1 MLRLP
6 HHNPADYEDFLTE
19 INRSARIYNFPS
31 SVPEGME
38 GKISKISFIC
48 GCHGSITASLRIKEE
63 KIPSNG
69 VYEEKRQGPFDHEL
83 NLTSQNTLSIYKNR
97 ATYKTT
103 KPIFEF
109 DYLTICVK
117 DMNVTLST
125 TNTCLGATVSRP
137 SNGAILKQKFINDI
151 MENIPST
158 CPTNTLVE
166 SIGKYGETFLEP
178 ISEYESKREQS
189 AARKI
194 TRLFTKKKRK
204 SPTFG
209 KSEKTRLMKHEREKV
224 DWLMDKTYSVK
235 TCDVAVLDTPVPPE
249 GDVSTSATQC
259 DAHKLVMIVTRY
271 TETGCESKKYILLSS
286 SYEIEEEKEMIYD
299 DFSRN
304 VRDFFDVIT
313 GEYEPDK
320 IQGRTH
326 DYPSHKISLFN
337 LLALAKMIIT
347 EINGR
352 GAERTVPIEIHDL
365 SCNSFGIFKKKVL
378 DERDK
383 KLIRMLD
390 DLARRKNISYGGR
403 RKTKSIYRNQ
413 LNRKE

>member
-6 HHNPADYEDFLTE
+6 PHDDYEKFVSE
-19 INRSARIYNFPS
+19 VERSKRVHRFPT
-31 SVPEGME
+31 VPQ
-38 GKISKISFIC
+38 GKGTIAKISFIC
-48 GCHGSITASLRIKEE
+48 GCHGTINAHLSLKEE

-69 VYEEKRQGPFDHEL
+69 VFEESSEGPYDDKFTLSRGNE
-83 NLTSQNTLSIYKNR
+83 LSIYKNK
-97 ATYKTT
+97 AIYKTT
-103 KPIFEF
+103 KPIFEL
-109 DYLTICVK
+109 DYLTIRVR

-125 TNTCLGATVSRP
+125 TNTCLGATVKRP
-137 SNGAILKQKFINDI
+137 SNSAILKQKFINDN
-151 MENIPST
+151 MENISST
-158 CPTNTLVE
+158 CPTNTLIE
-166 SIGKYGETFLEP
+166 SSGKYGETFLEP
-178 ISEYESKREQS
+178 HSEYESKREQS

-209 KSEKTRLMKHEREKV
+209 KSKKTRLMKYEKEKV

-235 TCDVAVLDTPVPPE
+235 TCDVAVLDTPVPPK

-271 TETGCESKKYILLSS
+271 TETGCENKKYILLSS
-286 SYEIEEEKEMIYD
+286 SYEIEEEFESIYD
-299 DFSRN
+299 DFSKN
-304 VRDFFDVIT
+304 VKDFFEESI

-326 DYPSHKISLFN
+326 DYPSHKITLFN
-337 LLALAKMIIT
+337 LLRLAKMIIT

-352 GAERTVPIEIHDL
+352 GAERTVPVEIHDL

-378 DERDK
+378 DKRDIK
-383 KLIRMLD
+383 IIRMLD
-390 DLARRKNISYGGR
+390 DFVRRKNIGYG
-403 RKTKSIYRNQ
+403 RKLK
-413 LNRKE
+413 RKHTQRKR

>member
-6 HHNPADYEDFLTE
+6 PHDPADYEDFLRE
-19 INRSARIYNFPS
+19 INRSGRIYNFPS
-31 SVPEGME
+31 IPEGME
-38 GKISKISFIC
+38 GTITKISFIC
-48 GCHGSITASLRIKEE
+48 GCHGSLTASLRVKEE
-63 KIPSNG
+63 NIPRNG
-69 VYEEKRQGPFDHEL
+69 IYEEMRQGPYEDY
-83 NLTSQNTLSIYKNR
+83 LTLLGDNTLTVYKNR
-97 ATYKTT
+97 AIYKTT

-109 DYLTICVK
+109 DYLTICVR

-151 MENIPST
+151 MENMSST
-158 CPTNTLVE
+158 CPTNTLTE
-166 SIGKYGETFLEP
+166 SIGKYGETFLESR
-178 ISEYESKREQS
+178 SEYESKRQQS

-224 DWLMDKTYSVK
+224 VWLMDKTYSVK

-271 TETGCESKKYILLSS
+271 TATGCQSKKYILLSS
-286 SYEIEEEKEMIYD
+286 SYEIEEEKENIYN

-313 GEYEPDK
+313 GNYEPDK

-337 LLALAKMIIT
+337 LLRLAKMIIT

-378 DERDK
+378 NEQDK

-390 DLARRKNISYGGR
+390 DFARRKRISYGGK
-403 RKTKSIYRNQ
+403 RKTK
-413 LNRKE
+413 LK

>member
-6 HHNPADYEDFLTE
+6 PHDDYEKFVSE
-19 INRSARIYNFPS
+19 VERSKRVHRFSA
-31 SVPEGME
+31 VPEGE
-38 GKISKISFIC
+38 GTIAKISFIC
-48 GCHGSITASLRIKEE
+48 GCHGTINAKLRLFEE

-69 VYEEKRQGPFDHEL
+69 VFEESIEGPYVDEFTLSRGNE
-83 NLTSQNTLSIYKNR
+83 LSIYKNK

-109 DYLTICVK
+109 DYLTISVK

-125 TNTCLGATVSRP
+125 TNTCLGATVKRP

-151 MENIPST
+151 MENMSST
-158 CPTNTLVE
+158 CPTNTLIE
-166 SIGKYGETFLEP
+166 SSGKYGETFLEP
-178 ISEYESKREQS
+178 HSEYESKREQS

-194 TRLFTKKKRK
+194 TRIFTKKNRN

-209 KSEKTRLMKHEREKV
+209 KSEKTRLMKYEKEKV

-235 TCDVAVLDTPVPPE
+235 TCDVAVLDTPVPPK

-271 TETGCESKKYILLSS
+271 TETGCENKKYILLSS
-286 SYEIEEEKEMIYD
+286 SYEIEEEFESIYD
-299 DFSRN
+299 DFSKN
-304 VRDFFDVIT
+304 VKDFFDESI

-326 DYPSHKISLFN
+326 YYPSHKITLFD
-337 LLALAKMIIT
+337 LLRLAKMIIT
-347 EINGR
+347 EINGIS
-352 GAERTVPIEIHDL
+352 AVQKVPIEIHDL

-378 DERDK
+378 NEQIV
-383 KLIRMLD
+383 KLMRMID
-390 DLARRKNISYGGR
+390 DFARRKKFAYGG
-403 RKTKSIYRNQ
+403 KLKRNYKK
-413 LNRKE
+413 RTHKRVKKF